1 MSRAAA
7 PLIAGALAAC
17 LSLPL
22 ATTPAWA
29 AAPEPT
35 RAAPASFYAGRWYE
49 IARLA
54 NKNQKDCQGATS
66 QFTGGAPGSFDVVQ
80 TCHKGSPTG
89 EAKVFKSKGKV
100 DNAERNKF
108 TMTFFGLVKQQY
120 FVLDN
125 SDADGGWAIMA
136 TPGGNFVW
144 LLARKPEL
152 SVPTKA
158 AAVARLKALGYP
170 TEKLEYPAQAG

>member
-1 MSRAAA
+1 MTRATAF
-7 PLIAGALAAC
+7 ALAAC
-17 LSLPL
+17 LTLPL
-22 ATTPAWA
+22 AVAPAWA

-35 RAAPASFYAGRWYE
+35 KAAPAGFYAGRWYE

-89 EAKVFKSKGKV
+89 EAKLFKSKGKV
-100 DNAERNKF
+100 DNPERNKF

-136 TPGGNFVW
+136 TP
-144 LLARKPEL
+144 
-152 SVPTKA
+152 
-158 AAVARLKALGYP
+158 
-170 TEKLEYPAQAG
+170 

>member
-1 MSRAAA
+1 MTRATA
-7 PLIAGALAAC
+7 LVLAAC
-17 LSLPL
+17 LSLPF
-22 ATTPAWA
+22 APAWA

-35 RAAPASFYAGRWYE
+35 KAAPASFYAGRWYE

-54 NKNQKDCQGATS
+54 NRNQKDCQGATS

-100 DNAERNKF
+100 DNPERNKF

-144 LLARKPEL
+144 LLARKPRLGAE
-152 SVPTKA
+152 TKA

-170 TEKLEYPAQAG
+170 TEKLEYPAQAD

>member
-1 MSRAAA
+1 MTRATA
-7 PLIAGALAAC
+7 LALAAC
-17 LSLPL
+17 LCLPL
-22 ATTPAWA
+22 AAAPAFA

-49 IARLA
+49 IARLP

-66 QFTGGAPGSFDVVQ
+66 QFTGGAPGAFNVVQ

-89 EAKVFKSKGKV
+89 PEKVFKTKGKV

-108 TMTFFGLVKQQY
+108 TMTFFGVVKQQY

-125 SDADGGWAIMA
+125 SEADGGWAVMA
-136 TPGGNFVW
+136 TPGGNYVW
-144 LLARKPEL
+144 LLARRPVL
-152 SVPTKA
+152 GAGAKA
-158 AAVARLKALGYP
+158 EAVARLKALGYP
-170 TEKLEYPAQAG
+170 VERLEYPAQAG